1 MRELVEAL
9 CSERCAGR
17 APGTIGGREGRRI
30 ISEALTS
37 RGLEVI
43 EQPVPGCAGANLLAA
58 IPAAGASAATTERWV
73 LLGAHH
79 DHLGRNGGDTFWGA
93 DDNAAAVAILVE
105 LAAALARQRPV
116 GRGVLIAFFDGEE
129 PPHFLREG
137 MGSAWYAAHP
147 PVPLDRIDMMVCM
160 DLVGHAIGGPTLA
173 PDVRATVFVL
183 GAERSEGT
191 AAHVDAI
198 AVAEPGVRIRRLD
211 AEVLPPV
218 SDYAPFWRRG
228 VPFAFLTAGR
238 AAYYHTPDDTPDK
251 LDYPKMAALARWLQ
265 RWTRETCA
273 RPEPRIRFQDRRDD
287 AATARTLV
295 EVAQALEGSIP
306 AASALRAEAEA
317 LLERCDASGHLP
329 ASARH
334 VLQLLLHSLEASV
347 A

>member
-1 MRELVEAL
+1 MRDLVEAL

-17 APGTIGGREGRRI
+17 APGTVGGREGRRI
-30 ISEALTS
+30 ISDALTS
-37 RGLEVI
+37 RGLEVT
-43 EQPVPGCAGANLLAA
+43 EQPVPGCAGANLLAT

-79 DHLGRNGGDTFWGA
+79 DHLGRRGGDTFWGA

-105 LAAALARQRPV
+105 VAAALTAESPV

-147 PVPLDRIDMMVCM
+147 TVPLDRIDMMVCM
-160 DLVGHAIGGPTLA
+160 DLVGHAIGGPTL
-173 PDVRATVFVL
+173 PPEVRETVFLL

-191 AAHVDAI
+191 AAHIDAI
-198 AVAEPGVRIRRLD
+198 AMGEPGVRIRRID
-211 AEVLPPV
+211 AEALPPV
-218 SDYAPFWRRG
+218 SDYAAFWKRG

-273 RPEPRIRFQDRRDD
+273 RPEPRIGFQDRRDD

-295 EVAQALEGSIP
+295 ELADALGPSLP
-306 AASALRAEAEA
+306 AAIVLRAEAQA
-317 LLERCDASGHLP
+317 LLERCDPDGQLP
-329 ASARH
+329 ASARQA
-334 VLQLLLHSLEASV
+334 LQVLLLSLEDSV